1 MTATNSKPKVDRDR
15 NPPVRGL
22 VSLALAIVILLL
34 GGFGAWAT
42 YAELSGAVIASGTLV
57 VDSNVKKVQHPTGG
71 VVGAIYVK
79 NGDVVSAGDIV
90 MRLDETQVKA
100 NLGVYVSQ
108 LVQLWGRNARL
119 EAERDGHER
128 VKFPEGFED
137 LGSEARS
144 IAAGERRLFEAR
156 QLSKNGQRSQLKERV
171 GQVRR
176 EIQGLNAQRDAKNTE
191 LELMREELDRL
202 QELRRKDLIP
212 QPRIL
217 SAQRDLAKL
226 QGEWG
231 ALEAQIARSLGSIA
245 ETELQIIG
253 LDQTMQ
259 TDANKDL
266 RDNEARVAELT
277 ERRIAAEDQLKRIDI
292 TAPQTGLVHEMS
304 VHTTGGV
311 IGPSE
316 TLMLIVPNNDAL
328 AIEVKVAPND
338 IDQVALGQSAIIR
351 FSAFNQRTTPE
362 IVGEVSRVAADI
374 TKDNSQANA
383 PSYYTLRVRPLANE
397 LEKLSKLK
405 LMPGMPVEAF
415 IQTGSRTM
423 GSYLLK
429 PLLDQFA
436 RAFKEE

>member
-1 MTATNSKPKVDRDR
+1 
-15 NPPVRGL
+15 
-22 VSLALAIVILLL
+22 
-34 GGFGAWAT
+34 
-42 YAELSGAVIASGTLV
+42 
-57 VDSNVKKVQHPTGG
+57 
-71 VVGAIYVK
+71 
-79 NGDVVSAGDIV
+79 
-90 MRLDETQVKA
+90 
-100 NLGVYVSQ
+100 
-108 LVQLWGRNARL
+108 
-119 EAERDGHER
+119 
-128 VKFPEGFED
+128 
-137 LGSEARS
+137 
-144 IAAGERRLFEAR
+144 
-156 QLSKNGQRSQLKERV
+156 
-171 GQVRR
+171 
-176 EIQGLNAQRDAKNTE
+176 
-191 LELMREELDRL
+191 
-202 QELRRKDLIP
+202 
-212 QPRIL
+212 
-217 SAQRDLAKL
+217 
-226 QGEWG
+226 
-231 ALEAQIARSLGSIA
+231 
-245 ETELQIIG
+245 
-253 LDQTMQ
+253 MQ